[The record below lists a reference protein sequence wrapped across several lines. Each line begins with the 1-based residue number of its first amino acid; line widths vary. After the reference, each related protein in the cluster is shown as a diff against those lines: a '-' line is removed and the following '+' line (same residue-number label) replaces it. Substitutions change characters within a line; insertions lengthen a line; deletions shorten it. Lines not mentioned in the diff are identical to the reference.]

1 MLSPPLQETSQV
13 SSLLSSV
20 HCHCHHTS
28 HRIQER
34 TRAASAYSIS
44 RFLRASHLKM
54 IIFRRMLITF
64 SLKRARRMIRRSPNI
79 PSLAVSPQ
87 LLPNSETAWP
97 ISAESSGGNG
107 QPGSSPKTS
116 RSQQSFLPLLIS
128 LLSYHRLWRNR
139 SCSAIA
145 TLVKDLSRSIV
156 QATWATN
163 WGDLEKR
170 LLRSSPPSLSP
181 SLFSDSRCCCR
192 CCCGRVE
199 SFLELCAPITIAQHA
214 LTRSKTLTQTSEDS
228 PPEPDLF
235 HKVRTHRSSACD

>member
-128 LLSYHRLWRNR
+128 LLSLTID
-139 SCSAIA
+139 CGE
-145 TLVKDLSRSIV
+145 TDLALPS
-156 QATWATN
+156 QP
-163 WGDLEKR
+163 
-170 LLRSSPPSLSP
+170 SSKI
-181 SLFSDSRCCCR
+181 
-192 CCCGRVE
+192 
-199 SFLELCAPITIAQHA
+199 FLEASCKPPGQPTGE
-214 LTRSKTLTQTSEDS
+214 TLRNAFSGLLL
-228 PPEPDLF
+228 PLF
-235 HKVRTHRSSACD
+235 LLPSSLIPGAAVAVAVAEWNHS